1 LERFEE
7 NEDLR
12 QKVSSI
18 AARVPRF
25 LEEKVN
31 IQDIHSLIINLFDY
45 LLYDL
50 FVVIFEQYWSLV
62 GMVIRDCE
70 AEEPGHRDREVVV
83 DAVPMNLELCDP
95 VLGQSLFLVS

>member
-1 LERFEE
+1 MASKYWKDLKK
-7 NEDLR
+7 NEDL
-12 QKVSSI
+12 QWKV
-18 AARVPRF
+18 F

-50 FVVIFEQYWSLV
+50 IVVIFEQYWSLV

-70 AEEPGHRDREVVV
+70 TEELGHRYREVVV
-83 DAVPMNLELCDP
+83 DAVSMNL
-95 VLGQSLFLVS
+95 

>member
-1 LERFEE
+1 LERYEE
-7 NEDLR
+7 NEDL
-12 QKVSSI
+12 QWKVSSA

-25 LEEKVN
+25 LVEKVN

>member
-1 LERFEE
+1 LERLEE
-7 NEDLR
+7 NEDL
-12 QKVSSI
+12 QWKEFS
-18 AARVPRF
+18 
-25 LEEKVN
+25 EEKLY
-31 IQDIHSLIINLFDY
+31 IQDIHSLIIDLFDY

-62 GMVIRDCE
+62 GMVIRDRE
-70 AEEPGHRDREVVV
+70 AEEPGHQDREVVV

>member
-1 LERFEE
+1 MERFEE

-12 QKVSSI
+12 QKV
-18 AARVPRF
+18 F

-50 FVVIFEQYWSLV
+50 FVVVFEQYWSLV

>member
-1 LERFEE
+1 MEKFEE
-7 NEDLR
+7 NEDL
-12 QKVSSI
+12 QSKVI
-18 AARVPRF
+18 LKA
-25 LEEKVN
+25 KIN

-50 FVVIFEQYWSLV
+50 FVVIFEQNWSLV
-62 GMVIRDCE
+62 GMVICDCKI
-70 AEEPGHRDREVVV
+70 EEPGHLDREVVV